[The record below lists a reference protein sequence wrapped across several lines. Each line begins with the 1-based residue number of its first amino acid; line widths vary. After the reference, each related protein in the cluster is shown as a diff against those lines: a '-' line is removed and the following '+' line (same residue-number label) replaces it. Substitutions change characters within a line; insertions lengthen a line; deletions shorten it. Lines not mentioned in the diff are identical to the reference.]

1 MRVDVESPLYLSIYL
16 CFNRFIRIKGSQGKG
31 FGRNGPETVA
41 TEAFQGGQCL
51 TQPARKCEDAPV
63 PHHGALAFSV
73 QIHQE
78 ALHALLAASGRAIA
92 NNPPA
97 PVLGA
102 VLLDA
107 SNGALRATGYDL
119 RVGIKAA
126 FGGLVGADG
135 EVLAPYRL
143 LSELVAKL
151 PPVEVELKAAV
162 DGSTLALHCGGSE
175 YAIPLDA
182 DLDPADYP
190 ALPDATSEGARFIVP
205 TADLLA
211 ATRRVSAS
219 VPRAEQGVR
228 HPELHGVGIKWAGG
242 VLRLTGGD
250 GSQFLVSSLAAE
262 ARPDSVLDIVLPIE
276 AVRDL
281 TVLAG
286 GIEEAELWVADG
298 RLHVA
303 AGAIRFCANILVNPY
318 PPVERILP
326 SEYTYSWAV
335 ERDLLKAAVERLAVF
350 SSIGAEAVRV
360 ELAESSMT
368 LSLSGVAGGSEVVPV
383 AEGPAEPLNIA
394 FLTRRLLDVVRSTS
408 GKMITMEAID
418 SAKVTYW
425 HGENEA
431 DQAFLMPCAAREA

>member
-1 MRVDVESPLYLSIYL
+1 
-16 CFNRFIRIKGSQGKG
+16 
-31 FGRNGPETVA
+31 
-41 TEAFQGGQCL
+41 
-51 TQPARKCEDAPV
+51 
-63 PHHGALAFSV
+63 LAFSV

-102 VLLDA
+102 VLLSA
-107 SNGALRATGYDL
+107 SEAGTLSATGYDL

-431 DQAFLMPCAAREA
+431 DQAFLMPCAAPPLFVSRRGRRERSRHPCRRSRPPLRSRLGHLLRPSGRHWCHVAFYHCNAARR